1 MSTSPQFSLASA
13 EHIDPSPGDNKA
25 PFKQIHTLAVE
36 DLHDERSPPMIPSS
50 ATWSEDV
57 MAELSSSSLKSV
69 LGEGRSKAIPCIP
82 KTTRIVIKARGGQKS
97 SPIDHLEDDL
107 ATRQYGPTDSE
118 VDNAARFAR

>member
-1 MSTSPQFSLASA
+1 MTKG
-13 EHIDPSPGDNKA
+13 H
-25 PFKQIHTLAVE
+25 
-36 DLHDERSPPMIPSS
+36 RPMIPSS

-69 LGEGRSKAIPCIP
+69 LGEDRSKAIPCIS
-82 KTTRIVIKARGGQKS
+82 KTTRIFIKARGGQKS

-118 VDNAARFAR
+118 VDNAARFA